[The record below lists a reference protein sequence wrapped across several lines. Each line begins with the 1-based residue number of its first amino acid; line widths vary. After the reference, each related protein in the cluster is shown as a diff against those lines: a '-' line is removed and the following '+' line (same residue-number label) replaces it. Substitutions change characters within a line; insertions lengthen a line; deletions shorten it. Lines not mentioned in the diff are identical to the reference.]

1 VKALRVEAFG
11 SLADLR
17 IEEIAD
23 VALPPQSVR
32 IEIEAAGV
40 NPSDIAV
47 ALGRFPQV
55 TLPRTP
61 GRDFAGR
68 VIDGD
73 PKYIGMR
80 VWGSGGGVLGMTA
93 DGSHAEHMVLPENA
107 VIARPAHLSPEQA
120 AVAGVPFVT
129 AWSALVDAAG
139 FSAGEWAIV
148 AGAAGAVGRAAIALV
163 HAVGGKAI
171 ALVRSKSS
179 TASRDGLAAEAV
191 LRSDLDDVPNA
202 VKELTG
208 GRGADVALNGIGA
221 SVFPELA
228 ASLAEGGRMAIYAV
242 LGGRETP
249 LDLLTFYRRRLRLY
263 GINTAAFDLHQIAR
277 MYGKFG
283 PLFESGAI
291 DPPPIAARIPLSNA
305 REAYERVNRGGAGK
319 VVIVP
324 DSATKTAAAF
334 AAEAGSRSIPDEAS
348 PAVPV

>member
-1 VKALRVEAFG
+1 MKALRVEAFG

-47 ALGRFPQV
+47 ELGRFAHV

-68 VIDGD
+68 VIEGD

-93 DGSHAEHMVLPENA
+93 DGSHAEHMILPENA
-107 VIARPAHLSPEQA
+107 VIARPARLSPEQA

-139 FSAGEWAIV
+139 FSSGEWAIV
-148 AGAAGAVGRAAIALV
+148 AGAAGAVGRAAIALI
-163 HAVGGKAI
+163 HALGGKAI
-171 ALVRSKSS
+171 ALVRSSS
-179 TASRDGLAAEAV
+179 AAARDGLAAEAV

-202 VKELTG
+202 VMELTG

-228 ASLAEGGRMAIYAV
+228 ASLAEGGRMAIYSV

-263 GINTAAFDLHQIAR
+263 GINTAAFDLHEIAR
-277 MYGKFG
+277 IYGKFG

-291 DPPPIAARIPLSNA
+291 DPPPITARIPLSKA
-305 REAYERVNRGGAGK
+305 REAYERVSRGGTGK

-324 DSATKTAAAF
+324 DSATKTEAAS
-334 AAEAGSRSIPDEAS
+334 AAEAESRSIPDEAS